1 MFAVSSNDLGISFA
15 VKVQPSA
22 SQTLVQGLDG
32 DFLKIRL
39 KAPPVDGK
47 ANEAL
52 IEILAKQLEVPKS
65 WVKIRSG
72 VSSKRKIVQINNY
85 TELKFRHFLDG
96 L

>member
-1 MFAVSSNDLGISFA
+1 MFTVSSSDLGISFA
-15 VKVQPSA
+15 VKVQPGA
-22 SQTLVQGLDG
+22 SRTLVQGLDG

-52 IEILAKQLEVPKS
+52 IEILAKELEVPKS

-72 VSSKRKIVQINNY
+72 LWSRRKIVQVNNC
-85 TELKFRHFLDG
+85 TELKLRRFLEG